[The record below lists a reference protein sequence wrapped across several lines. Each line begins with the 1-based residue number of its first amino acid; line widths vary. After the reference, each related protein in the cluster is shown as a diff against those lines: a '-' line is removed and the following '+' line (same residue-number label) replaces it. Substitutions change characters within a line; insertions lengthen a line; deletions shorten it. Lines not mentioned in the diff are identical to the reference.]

1 MIVANINLYINLGGD
16 LYYMKNQIMLEAEK
30 LQEELTAWRRGLHQI
45 PEIGL
50 ALPETVAFVTEK
62 LREMGIPYTVY
73 EDSSNIMAC
82 IGQGDTC
89 YMIRGDMDA
98 LPIVEQSQESFAATN
113 GCMHACGHD
122 MHTAMMLGAAKL
134 IKAHESEL
142 HGVAKLFFQSG
153 EETFAGAKAL
163 IAAGAMENPHVDAAL
178 ALHVFSQKPLGTL
191 GGHTNPCAGVYGFRI
206 KLTGKGVHGSSP
218 EDGIDPINTA
228 VHIHQGLQELVAREI
243 SGFDEVA
250 LTIGKFHAGNAA
262 NIIPET
268 AEMEGTLRVFNPDI
282 RRRMIR
288 RIHEITEGIAAAYRT
303 KAEIETLSDVPPMV
317 CDADELAWSRKVI
330 REVDDSL
337 TVDAFHAMGSED
349 FACYSELVPTA
360 FYMIGA
366 GVDNPDERLPQHN
379 PKIRFN
385 EKVLPIGAAVY
396 ASAVLKKLG
405 KQS

>member
-1 MIVANINLYINLGGD
+1 
-16 LYYMKNQIMLEAEK
+16 MKNQIMLEAEQ
-30 LQEELTAWRRGLHQI
+30 LLEEMTAWRRRLHQI

-50 ALPETVAFVTEK
+50 ALPNTVSFVTEK
-62 LREMGIPYTVY
+62 LQEMDIKYTVY
-73 EDSSNIMAC
+73 EDSSNIVAC
-82 IGQGDTC
+82 IGQGDKC

-98 LPIVEQSQESFAATN
+98 LPIEEQAPEPFASTN

-142 HGVAKLFFQSG
+142 KGVAKLFFQSA
-153 EETFAGAKAL
+153 EEIFAGAKAM
-163 IAAGAMENPHVDAAL
+163 INAKAMENPRVDSAM

-191 GGHTNPCAGVYGFRI
+191 GGHTNPCAGVYGFCI

-228 VHIHQGLQELVAREI
+228 VHIHQGLQELMAREI

-250 LTIGKFHAGNAA
+250 LTIGKFHAGSAA

-268 AEMEGTLRVFNPDI
+268 AEMEGTLRVFDPDI
-282 RRRMIR
+282 RKRMIR

-303 KAEIETLSDVPPMV
+303 KAEIEVLSDVPPLV
-317 CDADELAWSRKVI
+317 CDENELAWCREVI
-330 REVDDSL
+330 HEVDDTL
-337 TVDAFHAMGSED
+337 TVDTFHAMGSED

-366 GVDNPDERLPQHN
+366 GVDKPEERLPQHN

-396 ASAVLKKLG
+396 ATAVLKKLG
-405 KQS
+405 NQTF